1 MKKTMLCI
9 ALLLAAANCG
19 NALAIGRPGNLANV
33 EIYDRREQRSLPIY
47 WYQGCAYV
55 VGRPGNEYEIVVR
68 NQADADVLAV
78 VAVDGINV
86 ITGETASPMQSGYVI
101 DLAQNMNIAGWRK
114 SMERTA
120 AFYFTSLGDSYAAR
134 TGRPDNVGVIG
145 VALYRRK
152 MNAMPISPYSPP
164 ARPERDERGYRD
176 AEPAAPAA
184 NGGSSQDRAESS
196 LRARP
201 EPAKKSLGTGHG
213 RSESS
218 SARYVGFERRTAAP
232 EEQLT
237 IYYDSYANLVARG
250 VIPGNSRHEPQPFP
264 AQPGPF
270 VPDPGR

>member
-1 MKKTMLCI
+1 M
-9 ALLLAAANCG
+9 
-19 NALAIGRPGNLANV
+19 AI
-33 EIYDRREQRSLPIY
+33 
-47 WYQGCAYV
+47 
-55 VGRPGNEYEIVVR
+55 
-68 NQADADVLAV
+68 
-78 VAVDGINV
+78 
-86 ITGETASPMQSGYVI
+86 
-101 DLAQNMNIAGWRK
+101 
-114 SMERTA
+114 
-120 AFYFTSLGDSYAAR
+120 
-134 TGRPDNVGVIG
+134 GVIG

-218 SARYVGFERRTAAP
+218 SAHYVGFERRTAAP